1 MRLGDQAAILTLSRL
16 ASFGLMLASPL
27 FLVHLIPIED
37 FGRYREFVLYASLLQ
52 SFGSF
57 AIPDSL
63 LYFIPL
69 HPESQWRMVRQTV
82 VLTAACSCLVLGGLW
97 AVDAVMSGGLVGAY
111 LVPLALYAFFVIN
124 LDFWEWLLIAIR
136 RPKVVMIYTAA
147 RLALRM
153 IVAVGAAALTRSFIV
168 IIWSLVVL
176 EGLRFLASAVVW
188 RKLDRSASE
197 PPVIGGYR
205 NQLRFCVPMGVTMLL
220 ALIRRNLAT
229 LAVARLLGPV
239 ALARYSIGKYGE
251 PIVATVRNSLSS
263 VVLPEMVRREG
274 SVKEDRSDHS
284 LALWKRAT
292 AICAL
297 LMFPIVPPVV
307 RYAEPLIATL
317 FGEEYRAG
325 AIVMQLYMLVLIRE
339 CFDFSPAL
347 RAKGTTAPLV
357 YSTLAGLVAA
367 AIVLLPL
374 IAYAG
379 IAGAMMSFAIGSFVE
394 AIWLAVTMMALYRV
408 SAGNL
413 LPWMSIIKVAFATT
427 LAATVLVP
435 SLWTDVLGVAGIV
448 PASCCYA
455 VVYALIVWVLRVPES
470 AVLLEWVRKRVPASA
485 RLLS

>member
-1 MRLGDQAAILTLSRL
+1 
-16 ASFGLMLASPL
+16 
-27 FLVHLIPIED
+27 
-37 FGRYREFVLYASLLQ
+37 
-52 SFGSF
+52 
-57 AIPDSL
+57 
-63 LYFIPL
+63 
-69 HPESQWRMVRQTV
+69 
-82 VLTAACSCLVLGGLW
+82 
-97 AVDAVMSGGLVGAY
+97 
-111 LVPLALYAFFVIN
+111 
-124 LDFWEWLLIAIR
+124 
-136 RPKVVMIYTAA
+136 
-147 RLALRM
+147 
-153 IVAVGAAALTRSFIV
+153 
-168 IIWSLVVL
+168 
-176 EGLRFLASAVVW
+176 
-188 RKLDRSASE
+188 
-197 PPVIGGYR
+197 
-205 NQLRFCVPMGVTMLL
+205 MGVTMLL
-220 ALIRRNLAT
+220 ALMRRNLAT
-229 LAVARLLGPV
+229 LAVARWLGPV

-274 SVKEDRSDHS
+274 AQKEDKADNS

-307 RYAEPLIATL
+307 RYAEPLIGTL

-347 RAKGTTAPLV
+347 RAKGSTAPLV

-374 IAYAG
+374 VAYAG
-379 IAGAMMSFAIGSFVE
+379 IAGAMVSFAIGSFVE

-413 LPWMSIIKVAFATT
+413 LPWTSIMKIALAAT
-427 LAATVLVP
+427 LAAAVLVP

-448 PASCCYA
+448 PASCCY
-455 VVYALIVWVLRVPES
+455 VVAYALLVWMLRIPETSVLI
-470 AVLLEWVRKRVPASA
+470 EWVRKRVPAGA